1 MVVIRREH
9 SAQRSPPGEAEAHS
23 GSGARGTRARL
34 TRRRLALGLVLAL
47 RACCM
52 WDIQR
57 TRALAP
63 STRRVYGGWHSC
75 AMRSA
80 YMRCTCVVC
89 SLSISPTRGAR
100 AARHLLQAEGG
111 WVKKWIR
118 ALVGAASEAS
128 AEALA

>member
-9 SAQRSPPGEAEAHS
+9 SARRSPPGEAEAHS

-57 TRALAP
+57 TRAFAP
-63 STRRVYGGWHSC
+63 STRRVYGGKHSC

-89 SLSISPTRGAR
+89 SLSFLKRAAHAPRGAFFSGGR
-100 AARHLLQAEGG
+100 AGEEVDPRLG
-111 WVKKWIR
+111 
-118 ALVGAASEAS
+118 
-128 AEALA
+128 